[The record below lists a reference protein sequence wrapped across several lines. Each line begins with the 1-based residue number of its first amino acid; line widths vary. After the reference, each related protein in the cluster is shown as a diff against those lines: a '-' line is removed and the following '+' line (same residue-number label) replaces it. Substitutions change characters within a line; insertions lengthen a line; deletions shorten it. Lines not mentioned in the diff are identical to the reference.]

1 MSSRTTL
8 IIVSILIAASTLA
21 GLLLWNQLPEPMAS
35 HWGVNDQVDG
45 YMSKFWGV
53 FLMPAVTLGM
63 LLMYL
68 VIPSIDP
75 LKANIDQFREYFNA
89 FIALMTGFMVY
100 IYGLTLLWN
109 LGYTSFRMSS
119 AMLPA
124 LGLIFVF
131 AGLLIGKAK
140 RNYFIGIRTPWTL
153 SSDSVWNETHRL
165 GGKLFIASG
174 LLALLGAFFPDYAVF
189 FILIPILG
197 TTLFTVLYSYYLFQK
212 EAKS

>member
-8 IIVSILIAASTLA
+8 IIVSILIVASTLA

-35 HWGVNDQVDG
+35 HWGVNDQVNG

-53 FLMPAVTLGM
+53 FLMPVITLGM
-63 LLMYL
+63 LLMFL

-100 IYGLTLLWN
+100 IYGLTLIWN

-124 LGLIFVF
+124 LGLLFVF

-165 GGKLFIASG
+165 GGKLFITSG

-197 TTLFTVLYSYYLFQK
+197 TTLFTVVYSYYLFQK

>member
-8 IIVSILIAASTLA
+8 IIVSILMIASTLA

-35 HWGVNDQVDG
+35 HWGPSDQVDG

-53 FLMPAVTLGM
+53 FLMPLITLGM
-63 LLMYL
+63 LLL
-68 VIPSIDP
+68 FLIIPAIDP

-100 IYGLTLLWN
+100 VYGLTLIWN
-109 LGYTSFRMSS
+109 LGYTGFRMSS

-131 AGLLIGKAK
+131 TGILVGKAK

-153 SSDSVWNETHRL
+153 ASDSVWNETHRL

-174 LLALLGAFFPDYAVF
+174 LLALLGAFFPNYAFAFV
-189 FILIPILG
+189 LIPVLG
-197 TTLFTVLYSYYLFQK
+197 TTLFTVIYSYYLFQK